1 MELKWSQEK
10 LKTMLMHNSGVTK
23 IEYYGK
29 LWYFLEWSITPL
41 GITPSWNRLNTS
53 RAPHDKRALV
63 PVVQTLDS
71 ASHRINLYPVGN
83 TYRLDSDLSG
93 GYLYPVCLKLLIMRS
108 QLL

>member
-1 MELKWSQEK
+1 
-10 LKTMLMHNSGVTK
+10 MLMQNSGVTK
-23 IEYYGK
+23 KEYYGM